1 MTLGRA
7 LLVALA
13 GCVVACASAAC
24 AGPGSEARGRVPGR
38 SEAGPRADEAPGNE
52 APAIV
57 RGDASAAQPERAT
70 ASAAAAGAAA
80 PSVQSAAPP
89 SAALERST
97 WALLP
102 VEGYGS
108 AVVVEPPD
116 DGRVRPLIVVTHG
129 AGGRPEAHCERW
141 EEIVGSS
148 AFIAC
153 TRGRGMN
160 THLPEPER
168 GYFYDGHHELG
179 RELDESFAALEHRY
193 GARLD
198 TQAAIF
204 AGYSQG
210 AAMGILALHERPERA
225 ARFGGVLLVE
235 GGTGDWNVALSE
247 RMRRLGVRRV
257 AFVCGQA
264 SCIDAAQTSRPWLA
278 RAGLPLRVDYA
289 RGAGHTYRGAVG
301 QLVEQAYAWLVE
313 GDARFVR

>member
-1 MTLGRA
+1 
-7 LLVALA
+7 V
-13 GCVVACASAAC
+13 
-24 AGPGSEARGRVPGR
+24 
-38 SEAGPRADEAPGNE
+38 
-52 APAIV
+52 
-57 RGDASAAQPERAT
+57 
-70 ASAAAAGAAA
+70 
-80 PSVQSAAPP
+80 
-89 SAALERST
+89 
-97 WALLP
+97 LP
-102 VEGYGS
+102 VEGYAK

-116 DGRVRPLIVVTHG
+116 DGRVRPLIVATHG

-148 AFIAC
+148 AFIVC

-179 RELDESFAALEHRY
+179 RELDATFVALEQRY
-193 GARLD
+193 GGRLD
-198 TQAAIF
+198 TRAAVF

-210 AAMGILALHERPERA
+210 AAMGILALHEKPERA
-225 ARFGGVLLVE
+225 ARFGGVVLVE

-247 RMRRLGVRRV
+247 RMVKLGVRRV

-264 SCIDAAQTSRPWLA
+264 SCIDAAETTKPWLA

-301 QLVEQAYAWLVE
+301 PLVEQAFAWVVE
-313 GDARFVR
+313 GDTRFVR

>member
-1 MTLGRA
+1 MRRAA

-13 GCVVACASAAC
+13 GCVVACAGAAC
-24 AGPGSEARGRVPGR
+24 GGTGSEARGRVPGR
-38 SEAGPRADEAPGNE
+38 SEAGRRAQG
-52 APAIV
+52 APATV
-57 RGDASAAQPERAT
+57 RGDASAAQLELST
-70 ASAAAAGAAA
+70 ASSASALAGTSSAQPAPPHGAA
-80 PSVQSAAPP
+80 P
-89 SAALERST
+89 ERST

-102 VEGYGS
+102 VEGFES

-116 DGRVRPLIVVTHG
+116 DGRVRPLVVVTHG

-179 RELDESFAALEHRY
+179 RELDESFVALERRY

-198 TQAAIF
+198 TRAAIF

-210 AAMGILALHERPERA
+210 AAMGILALHEKPERA

-247 RMRRLGVRRV
+247 RMLRLGVRRV

-264 SCIDAAQTSRPWLA
+264 SCIDAAQTSKPWLA

-301 QLVEQAYAWLVE
+301 QLVEQAYAWVIE
-313 GDARFVR
+313 GDTRFER